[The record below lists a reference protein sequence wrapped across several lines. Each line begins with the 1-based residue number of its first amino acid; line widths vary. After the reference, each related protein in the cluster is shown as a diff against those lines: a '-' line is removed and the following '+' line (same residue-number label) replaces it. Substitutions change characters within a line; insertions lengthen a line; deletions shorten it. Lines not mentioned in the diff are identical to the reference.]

1 MEQHRESETIQAA
14 ILALERQRKSLGN
27 AIVDAAVLALREKLA
42 RLKEPLPAA
51 EKRKQITVLFADI
64 TDFTRLSESLDAE
77 EVTELLNLL
86 WQHIDRL
93 ILQRGG
99 RIDKHMGD
107 AVMAFWGADQAR
119 EDDAE
124 QAIRTALEI
133 KTLIQELRSQITTPI
148 PLDLC
153 IGISTGPV
161 VLGTLSTTG
170 EYTAIGPTVNLAY
183 RLEGVAPVGGILIS
197 QDTYQHVRNL
207 FQSHA
212 LPPLNLKGFADL
224 MQAYQIVE
232 AHPQAYQREARG
244 IEGITPQMVG
254 RQAELE
260 RIQAAYQAAN
270 TERHAQVISITGEA
284 GIGKSRLVQEFENW
298 TLQLNPPAQRFK
310 SRARQETQ
318 ALPYAM
324 LRDMLSWR
332 FGIYENDRSVT
343 VRSKLE
349 KGIGECLADPELAT
363 SQAHTIGGLLGFGIG
378 DSPYLERLQ
387 NDPEQLYH
395 RATQALLEFF
405 KTACSPN
412 PLLLVLEDLH
422 WADSSSLQ
430 LLNWLIHALAET
442 SLLVISITRTG
453 EEKVP
458 LQLDSLPVQ
467 HLPLKP
473 LDQQESRR
481 LIAAILSRMPT
492 VPLAL
497 EELIINKAQGNP
509 FYIEELIQSLIENH
523 IILRTT
529 PQWQVDPS
537 RLVALNVP
545 QTLTGLLQA
554 RFDALPK
561 AMQEILRQAAVI
573 GPLFW
578 TTAVQALQVEAPV
591 GKASAAE
598 ASATDAQ
605 VTENLGQ
612 TTSTGNREDCAAIL
626 ELLAQRGILIRHPD
640 STFVGTQ
647 EYAFRHVLMH
657 EVVYESTLH
666 RLRRA
671 YHARAAR
678 WFSSHNEE
686 RAGDLSGWVAE
697 HLLNAGARI
706 EAIAALLQAGQQAAA
721 RFANEQAIEYF
732 TRALTLTQDSD
743 SEQRYALYLA
753 LEATFEATS
762 DSRAQQQ
769 ALVTLEGLVERL
781 DDDHRRLEVALR
793 QALSSEA
800 TGAYPSAIAAAKRAI
815 TLAQMLQLPCKE
827 AEGQLLW
834 GRALTRQGHYAMAQQ
849 QFEQASALLQTLDQ
863 STIQCDGTTA
873 TQRQKV
879 LADINRALGVVHWY
893 QGQYD
898 LARTCYEAALQLYRK
913 VSHTRGEA
921 QCLNNL
927 GVLVSDSAPDEGL
940 NFHRQALAKYREIG
954 NRSGEGSALSNIASL
969 LVTRGELDTAH
980 TAYLQ
985 ALELRRAAKDRWAET
1000 VVLSNLGEIALQRGQ
1015 LEEARRY
1022 FEQSLQLNHEIGNR
1036 QGVGGNL
1043 GNLGVTA
1050 LQRGDYVAASELLEQ
1065 SLESARELGLRR
1077 AECDILLALC
1087 QLHHESGELRLAY
1100 EVGEQALQ
1108 IAQELDHRA
1117 TEAEALIELGYIR
1130 QHLGE
1135 AKLAGADFQKA
1146 LDIQRGM
1153 GQYHLTLKSRAALAQ
1168 LALEQGTTPGAL
1180 TMAQKHAEDI
1190 WHALQNQML
1199 SNTDSAARIY
1209 LACYRVFAASEDER
1223 ADLVLEQAY
1232 QLLQG
1237 RAVGLQDENDRGH
1250 FLEAIPAN
1258 RDIVIAWH
1266 KHHP

>member
-1 MEQHRESETIQAA
+1 MEQYRESETIQKA
-14 ILALERQRKSLGN
+14 ILALESQRQTLGN
-27 AIVDAAVLALREKLA
+27 AAVDAAVLALREKLA
-42 RLKEPLPAA
+42 RIKDPLPAA
-51 EKRKQITVLFADI
+51 EKRKQITVLFADV
-64 TDFTRLSESLDAE
+64 TDFTRLSESLDPE

-124 QAIRTALEI
+124 QAIRAALEI
-133 KTLIQELRSQITTPI
+133 KALIQELRSQVTTPI

-197 QDTYQHVRNL
+197 QDTYQHVRGL
-207 FQSHA
+207 FQSHV
-212 LPPLNLKGFADL
+212 LPPLNLKGFADPI
-224 MQAYQIVE
+224 QAYQIVE

-244 IEGITPQMVG
+244 IEGTTLQMVG
-254 RQAELE
+254 RQTEMEQL
-260 RIQAAYQAAN
+260 QAAYHAAD
-270 TERHAQVISITGEA
+270 TERRAQVISITGEA
-284 GIGKSRLVQEFENW
+284 GIGKTRLVQEFENW
-298 TLQLNPPAQRFK
+298 TRQLNPPAPRLK

-324 LRDMLSWR
+324 LRNMLSWH
-332 FGIYENDRSVT
+332 FGIYENDRSAT
-343 VRSKLE
+343 IRSKLE
-349 KGIGECLADPELAT
+349 KGIGECLADPELAV
-363 SQAHTIGGLLGFGIG
+363 SRAHTIGNLLGFGIG
-378 DSPYLERLQ
+378 DSPYLEGLQ

-395 RATQALLEFF
+395 RATHALLEFF
-405 KTACSPN
+405 RATCSRS

-430 LLNWLIHALAET
+430 LLNWLINALAET
-442 SLLVISITRTG
+442 PLLVISITRTG
-453 EEKVP
+453 EEQAPLP
-458 LQLDSLPVQ
+458 LQSDSLPVH

-481 LIAAILSRMPT
+481 LIAVILSKMPS
-492 VPLAL
+492 VPPAL

-509 FYIEELIQSLIENH
+509 FYIEELIQSLVENH
-523 IILRTT
+523 IILKTA
-529 PQWQVDPS
+529 PQWQVDPT

-561 AMQEILRQAAVI
+561 PMQETLRQAAVI

-578 TTAVQALQVEAPV
+578 TTAVQALAVEAPV
-591 GKASAAE
+591 TESVLPASAL
-598 ASATDAQ
+598 
-605 VTENLGQ
+605 N
-612 TTSTGNREDCAAIL
+612 NREDCAEHL
-626 ELLAQRGILIRHPD
+626 EYLVQRGILVRHPD

-697 HLLNAGARI
+697 HLLNAGART
-706 EAIAALLQAGQQAAA
+706 EAIAALFQAGQQAAA

-732 TRALTLTQDSD
+732 TRALTLTQENDNA
-743 SEQRYALYLA
+743 QRYALYLA
-753 LEATFEATS
+753 LESIFEITS

-769 ALVTLEGLVERL
+769 VLTTLESLVEAL
-781 DDDHRRLEVALR
+781 NDDHRRLETALR
-793 QALSSEA
+793 QAVFSEA
-800 TGAYPSAIAAAKRAI
+800 TGDYPTAITAANRAI
-815 TLAQMLQLPCKE
+815 TLAQTLQIPCQE
-827 AEGQLLW
+827 AEGYLVW
-834 GRALTRQGHYAMAQQ
+834 GRGLTRQGEYSLAQQ
-849 QFEQASALLQTLDQ
+849 QFEQASHMLKGLDQ
-863 STIQCDGTTA
+863 PSIQCAGTTA
-873 TQRQKV
+873 HQRQKI
-879 LADINRALGVVHWY
+879 LADITRALGVVHWY
-893 QGQYD
+893 QGQYEQ
-898 LARTCYEAALQLYRK
+898 ARSCYETALQHYRE
-913 VSHTRGEA
+913 VSYTRGEA

-927 GVLVSDSAPDEGL
+927 GVLVSDSNPDEGL

-969 LVTRGELDTAH
+969 LVTRGELDTAR

-1000 VVLSNLGEIALQRGQ
+1000 VVLSNLGEIARQQGRF
-1015 LEEARRY
+1015 EEARRC
-1022 FEQSLQLNHEIGNR
+1022 FEQSLQRNREIGNR

-1043 GNLGVTA
+1043 GNLGITA
-1050 LQRGDYVAASELLEQ
+1050 LQRGDYVTAREMLEQ
-1065 SLESARELGLRR
+1065 AIASARELGLRR
-1077 AECDILLALC
+1077 AECDTLLALC
-1087 QLHHESGELRLAY
+1087 QLHHESDELEPARQY
-1100 EVGEQALQ
+1100 GEQALQ
-1108 IAQELDHRA
+1108 IARELRHRA

-1130 QHLGE
+1130 QRLGE
-1135 AKLAGADFQKA
+1135 LKLADTDFQKA
-1146 LDIQRGM
+1146 LEIQRGM
-1153 GQYHLTLKSRAALAQ
+1153 GQYHLALKSRAALAQ
-1168 LALEQGTTPGAL
+1168 LALEQGTLAL
-1180 TMAQKHAEDI
+1180 AQKRAEDI
-1190 WHALQNQML
+1190 WHALQNQVL
-1199 SNTDSAARIY
+1199 SNTDGAAQIY
-1209 LACYRVFAASEDER
+1209 LACYRVFVTFGDKR

-1232 QLLQG
+1232 QLLHE
-1237 RAVGLQDENDRGH
+1237 RAAGLPDSDDRRR
-1250 FLEAIPAN
+1250 FLEVVPAH
-1258 RDIVIAWH
+1258 RDIIAAWDRLH
-1266 KHHP
+1266 L

>member
-14 ILALERQRKSLGN
+14 ILALERQCRPLGD
-27 AIVDAAVLALREKLA
+27 AIVDAAVLALREKLI
-42 RLKEPLPAA
+42 RLKEPLPAV
-51 EKRKQITVLFADI
+51 EKRKQITVLFADV
-64 TDFTRLSESLDAE
+64 TDFTRLSESLDPE

-133 KTLIQELRSQITTPI
+133 KALIQELRPQVTTPI

-197 QDTYQHVRNL
+197 QDTYQHVRGL

-212 LPPLNLKGFADL
+212 LPPLNLKGFADPI
-224 MQAYQIVE
+224 QAYQIIE

-244 IEGITPQMVG
+244 IEGTTLGMNAAQMVG
-254 RQAELE
+254 RQVETE
-260 RIQAAYQAAN
+260 RLQAAYQAAR
-270 TERHAQVISITGEA
+270 TERRAQIVSITGEA
-284 GIGKSRLVQEFENW
+284 GIGKSRLVQEFGHW
-298 TLQLNPPAQRFK
+298 ALQQNPPAQCFT
-310 SRARQETQ
+310 SRAHQETQ

-324 LRDMLSWR
+324 LRNMLSWHL
-332 FGIYENDRSVT
+332 GIYENDRSDT
-343 VRSKLE
+343 IRNKLE
-349 KGIGECLADPELAT
+349 KGIGEYLIDPEIAV
-363 SQAHTIGGLLGFGIG
+363 SQAHTIGSLLGFGIG
-378 DSPYLERLQ
+378 DSPYLEGLQ
-387 NDPEQLYH
+387 NDPEQLYY
-395 RATQALLEFF
+395 RAIHALLEFF
-405 KTACSPN
+405 KTVCSRS

-442 SLLVISITRTG
+442 PLLVISITRT
-453 EEKVP
+453 EAEQTPLP
-458 LQLDSLPVQ
+458 LQFDPLPVQ
-467 HLPLKP
+467 HLQLKP
-473 LDQQESRR
+473 LNQHESRR
-481 LIAAILSRMPT
+481 LIAAILSKMPN

-497 EELIINKAQGNP
+497 EELITNKAQGNP
-509 FYIEELIQSLIENH
+509 FYIEELVQSLVENH
-523 IILRTT
+523 IILRTD
-529 PQWQVDPS
+529 PQWQVDLT

-561 AMQEILRQAAVI
+561 PMQETLRQAAVI

-578 TTAVQALQVEAPV
+578 TAAVEALAVETPAV
-591 GKASAAE
+591 E
-598 ASATDAQ
+598 ALI
-605 VTENLGQ
+605 TENTRQ
-612 TTSTGNREDCAAIL
+612 TSPAASKEDCVTHL
-626 ELLAQRGILIRHPD
+626 ELLTQRGILIRHPD
-640 STFVGTQ
+640 SMFVGTQ

-657 EVVYESTLH
+657 EVVYESTVH

-671 YHARAAR
+671 YHARAAG

-697 HLLNAGARI
+697 HYLNAGAKP
-706 EAIAALLQAGQQAAA
+706 EAIAALLQAGQQASA

-732 TRALTLTQDSD
+732 TRALTLTEESD
-743 SEQRYALYLA
+743 SKPRYALYLA
-753 LEATFEATS
+753 LEAVFEATS
-762 DSRAQQQ
+762 DSHAQQQ
-769 ALVTLEGLVERL
+769 VLTTLEGLVEQL
-781 DDDHRRLEVALR
+781 DDSDRRLEVALR
-793 QALSSEA
+793 QAVFSEA
-800 TGAYPSAIAAAKRAI
+800 TGDYPAAIAAANRAI
-815 TLAQMLQLPCKE
+815 TLAQMLQNPCQE
-827 AEGQLLW
+827 AEGRLLW
-834 GRALTRQGHYAMAQQ
+834 GRALARQGHYATAQQ
-849 QFEQASALLQTLDQ
+849 QLKRASALLQTLDQ
-863 STIQCDGTTA
+863 STIQCSGITVA
-873 TQRQKV
+873 QRQKV

-898 LARTCYEAALQLYRK
+898 AARLCYETALQLYQE
-913 VSHTRGEA
+913 VSHPRGEA

-927 GVLVSDSAPDEGL
+927 GVLTSDSDPDEGL

-969 LVTRGELDTAH
+969 LVTRGELDTAR

-985 ALELRRAAKDRWAET
+985 TLELRRAAKDRWAET

-1015 LEEARRY
+1015 FEEARSY
-1022 FEQSLQLNHEIGNR
+1022 FEQSLQCNREIGNR

-1043 GNLGVTA
+1043 GNLGITA
-1050 LQRGDYVAASELLEQ
+1050 LQRGDYVAAYELLEQ
-1065 SLESARELGLRR
+1065 SLASARELGLRR
-1077 AECDILLALC
+1077 AECDLELALC
-1087 QLHHESGELRLAY
+1087 QLHHEKGDLVLAQQIGEH
-1100 EVGEQALQ
+1100 ALQ
-1108 IAQELDHRA
+1108 IARELRHRV
-1117 TEAEALIELGYIR
+1117 TEAEVLIELGYIR
-1130 QHLGE
+1130 QQLGE
-1135 AKLAGADFQKA
+1135 AELARADFQTA
-1146 LDIQRGM
+1146 LDIQREM
-1153 GQYHLTLKSRAALAQ
+1153 RQYHLTLKSRAALAQ
-1168 LALEQGTTPGAL
+1168 LALEQGATPGAL
-1180 TMAQKHAEDI
+1180 ALAQTHAEDI
-1190 WHALQNQML
+1190 WHALQNQIL
-1199 SNTDSAARIY
+1199 SNTDSTARVY

-1232 QLLQG
+1232 QLLQE
-1237 RAVGLQDENDRGH
+1237 RAAGLPDENDRRQ

-1258 RDIVIAWH
+1258 RNIVVAWH
-1266 KHHP
+1266 KRHL